1 MKRIIAAVIASAFAF
16 GTVST
21 FAADAAKKDELTV
34 EQRSEL
40 RERAARMK
48 EQGQQTTAPAQEKVH
63 EKSMKQKHS
72 DKHSA
77 KHSTKHVKKSAKHS
91 SKKTHHPA

>member
-1 MKRIIAAVIASAFAF
+1 MKRIITAVVASAFAF

-34 EQRSEL
+34 EQRSEM

-48 EQGQQTTAPAQEKVH
+48 EQGQQATAPAQEKVVKKAH
-63 EKSMKQKHS
+63 KEKR
-72 DKHSA
+72 SA
-77 KHSTKHVKKSAKHS
+77 VKARKHVKKVTQRSVAKAHR
-91 SKKTHHPA
+91 KA

>member
-1 MKRIIAAVIASAFAF
+1 MNRLIAAVVASAFAF

-34 EQRSEL
+34 EQRSEM

-48 EQGQQTTAPAQEKVH
+48 EHGQQTVAPAHDKMQKKVVKH
-63 EKSMKQKHS
+63 KRSAVHPRKHS
-72 DKHSA
+72 KKVA
-77 KHSTKHVKKSAKHS
+77 KRAHLKAHRHA
-91 SKKTHHPA
+91 

>member
-1 MKRIIAAVIASAFAF
+1 MNRFAAAVVASVFAF

-34 EQRSEL
+34 EQRAEM

-48 EQGQQTTAPAQEKVH
+48 EQGQQTAAPAQDKAQKKVH
-63 EKSMKQKHS
+63 KEKRSAVQPRKH
-72 DKHSA
+72 A
-77 KHSTKHVKKSAKHS
+77 KHAKHT
-91 SKKTHHPA
+91 KKAAKRTQRNA

>member
-1 MKRIIAAVIASAFAF
+1 MNRLIAAVVASAFAF

-34 EQRSEL
+34 EQRAEM

-48 EQGQQTTAPAQEKVH
+48 EQGQQTTAPAQDKVRKSIHKEKRSAVH
-63 EKSMKQKHS
+63 PRKHAKKVS
-72 DKHSA
+72 KRKHR
-77 KHSTKHVKKSAKHS
+77 ST
-91 SKKTHHPA
+91 